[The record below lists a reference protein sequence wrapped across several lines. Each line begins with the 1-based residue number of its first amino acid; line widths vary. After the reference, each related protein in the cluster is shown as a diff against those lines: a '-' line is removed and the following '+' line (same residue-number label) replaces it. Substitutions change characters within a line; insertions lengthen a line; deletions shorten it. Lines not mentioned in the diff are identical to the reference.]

1 MGPTT
6 FEEALC
12 DWAHKQRRNLRIIP
26 GSRSRLEAVFARGI
40 DVTTHYSGTGAA
52 EMAVADIAACVSENG
67 KSCVKFHSCCDISP
81 ICRNVL
87 LNHPPESKAEH
98 CFDDLCSRPPE
109 SIVDQLQKL
118 LLEYK
123 QKASR
128 ASTPGDISMEWVRAA
143 MGVLQLWEPHRSD
156 AALCHCHD

>member
-6 FEEALC
+6 FEAALS
-12 DWAHKQRRNLRIIP
+12 DWAHTQQRCLRNIP

-52 EMAVADIAACVSENG
+52 EMAVAAVAACVSENW

-81 ICRNVL
+81 ICRKVL

-109 SIVDQLQKL
+109 FIVDQLRQLFLKY
-118 LLEYK
+118 E

-128 ASTPGDISMEWVRAA
+128 ASTPGGIGKEWVRAA
-143 MGVLQLWEPHRSD
+143 MKS
-156 AALCHCHD
+156 AATLGAAAV